1 MPAMMVAQ
9 TLLGLC
15 LIYLACG
22 LLFAVAF
29 VTAGVG
35 RVDAAARGTSLGFRL
50 LILPGTGALWP
61 LLLLRWVMLSRKRL
75 EGTHP

>member
-1 MPAMMVAQ
+1 MMVAQ

-15 LIYLACG
+15 LLYLACG

-29 VTAGVG
+29 VTVGVG

-50 LILPGTGALWP
+50 LILPGVATFWP
-61 LLLLRWVMLSRKRL
+61 LLAVRWIRACRQ
-75 EGTHP
+75 GTHP